1 MRYDIGTPYTRKPP
15 APEHGDSGY
24 GGEIESYQGGHFPS
38 ADISKSCFAMGS
50 WNAGASEIQTGDPFA
65 NLLLWDPSASLADVI
80 R

>member
-1 MRYDIGTPYTRKPP
+1 MYDIGTPYTRKPA

-24 GGEIESYQGGHFPS
+24 GGEIECYQGDHSTSTGNSWPY
-38 ADISKSCFAMGS
+38 FAMGS

-65 NLLLWDPSASLADVI
+65 NLLLWDPSASFADVI